1 MLTNLRLAQIYAVM
15 RLEMKKTFLARRGLW
30 IYLLA
35 FAPVALFSFHSI
47 RQLQIGRPCDF
58 GMDTNIF
65 AGVFQF
71 FYLRL
76 AVFFGCLG
84 IFMNLFRGEVLDKSL
99 HFYFLAPI
107 RRDVLLAGKF
117 LTGLLATILIFCTS
131 TIVQFF
137 ALYWHF
143 PANAFQDYLFRN
155 NGLSHLVAYVGA
167 TALGCVGYGSV
178 FLAAGILLRNPIIP
192 AAVIL
197 VWEAANAFLPA
208 VLQKLSVIYYLKSLC
223 PIEVPPDV
231 PPPVALLVVNP
242 DPVSPMIAIPGL
254 LLLSVAVLA
263 LASLRI
269 RRMEISY
276 GTEA

>member
-1 MLTNLRLAQIYAVM
+1 LR
-15 RLEMKKTFLARRGLW
+15 
-30 IYLLA
+30 
-35 FAPVALFSFHSI
+35 SH
-47 RQLQIGRPCDF
+47 RPCDM
-58 GMDTNIF
+58 GLDTNIF
-65 AGVFQF
+65 ATVFQF

-76 AVFFGCLG
+76 AIFFGCLG

-117 LTGLLATILIFCTS
+117 LTGLLVAILVFCTS
-131 TIVQFF
+131 TLVQFF

-143 PANAFQDYLFRN
+143 PSNAVQDYLFRN
-155 NGLSHLVAYVGA
+155 NGLSHLTAYVGV
-167 TALGCVGYGSV
+167 TALACIGYGSV

-197 VWEAANAFLPA
+197 VWEASNSFLPA

-223 PIEVPPDV
+223 PIEVPPQV
-231 PPPVALLVVNP
+231 PPPFALLAVNP
-242 DPVSPMIAIPGL
+242 DPISPMIAIPGL
-254 LLLSVAVLA
+254 LLLSAVVLV

-269 RRMEISY
+269 RHMEISY
-276 GTEA
+276 GTET

>member
-1 MLTNLRLAQIYAVM
+1 MLTNLRLAQIYAVVRM
-15 RLEMKKTFLARRGLW
+15 ELRKTFFARRGLW

-35 FAPVALFSFHSI
+35 FAPVLVFAGHTIL
-47 RQLQIGRPCDF
+47 QLRSGRPCDF
-58 GMDTNIF
+58 GLDTNIF

-76 AVFFGCLG
+76 AIFFGCLG

-117 LTGLLATILIFCTS
+117 LTGLFAAILIFCTS
-131 TIVQFF
+131 TVVQFF

-143 PANAFQDYLFRN
+143 PSNVFQNYLFHN
-155 NGLSHLVAYVGA
+155 NGLSHLGAYVGV
-167 TALGCVGYGSV
+167 TALACVGYGSV
-178 FLAAGILLRNPIIP
+178 FLAAGILVRNPIIP

-197 VWEAANAFLPA
+197 VWEAANGFLPH

-223 PIEVPPDV
+223 PIDVPPDV

-242 DPVSPMIAIPGL
+242 DPMSATIAIPAL
-254 LLLSVAVLA
+254 LLLSITVLY

-269 RRMEISY
+269 RHMEISY

>member
-1 MLTNLRLAQIYAVM
+1 MLTNLRLAQIYAVL
-15 RLEMKKTFLARRGLW
+15 RLELKKTFFAKRGLW

-35 FAPVALFSFHSI
+35 FAPAALFAGHTI
-47 RQLQIGRPCDF
+47 VQLRIHRPCDM
-58 GMDTNIF
+58 GLDTNIF
-65 AGVFQF
+65 ATVFQF

-76 AVFFGCLG
+76 AIFFGCLG

-107 RRDVLLAGKF
+107 RRDVLLAAKF
-117 LTGLLATILIFCTS
+117 VTGLLAAILIFCTS
-131 TIVQFF
+131 TVVQFF

-143 PANAFQDYLFRN
+143 PSNAVQDYLFRN
-155 NGLSHLVAYVGA
+155 NGLSHLGAYAGV
-167 TALGCVGYGSV
+167 TALACVGYGSV

-197 VWEAANAFLPA
+197 VWEASNSFLPA

-223 PIEVPPDV
+223 PIEVPPQV
-231 PPPVALLVVNP
+231 PPPFALLAVNP
-242 DPVSPMIAIPGL
+242 DPISPMIAIPGL
-254 LLLSVAVLA
+254 LLLSAVVLV

-269 RRMEISY
+269 RHMEISY
-276 GTEA
+276 GTEN